1 MNESDIE
8 VIELTLYVYVVVV
21 NQSLLIE
28 KFMRRMKNATFNEI
42 ISLTFTDMNMCV
54 MLALWIKVHCKE
66 KGWKKKSYQE

>member
-1 MNESDIE
+1 MNESDME
-8 VIELTLYVYVVVV
+8 VIELTLYIYVVVV

-54 MLALWIKVHCKE
+54 MLALWIKVH
-66 KGWKKKSYQE
+66 

>member
-1 MNESDIE
+1 ME
-8 VIELTLYVYVVVV
+8 VIELTLYIYVVVV

-42 ISLTFTDMNMCV
+42 ISLSFTYMNMCV
-54 MLALWIKVHCKE
+54 MLALWIQVQCKE